1 MEWHKTGNKIEK
13 EFTFENFVKAVE
25 FVNRIVPI
33 AEEADHHPDILIHS
47 YKKVKISLTTH
58 EEGKVT
64 QKDWDLAKKIDQIVL
79 G

>member
-1 MEWHKTGNKIEK
+1 MEWSKNGNKIEK

-25 FVNRIVPI
+25 FVNRILPI

-64 QKDWDLAKKIDQIVL
+64 QKDWDLAKKIDQIV
-79 G
+79 